1 MRPKG
6 SGLGAPGV
14 QKAETS
20 GPEREEKTAG
30 TWDPTWE
37 SREHLRSQ
45 WGLEA
50 VLGPFLGLAVVAGP
64 QETTTGT
71 VRDGGSSPHCTS

>member
-20 GPEREEKTAG
+20 GPEREDS
-30 TWDPTWE
+30 W
-37 SREHLRSQ
+37 H
-45 WGLEA
+45 
-50 VLGPFLGLAVVAGP
+50 LGPNLGI
-64 QETTTGT
+64 QGT
-71 VRDGGSSPHCTS
+71 SEKPVGT